1 MFKVLSGMLLFVLA
15 GVHVYAQQDA
25 KVIAE
30 IAAGNEKMVKDAPFS
45 AEAVSESVQTLAD
58 GNRIVRS
65 GTTKL
70 YRNSEGRFRRE
81 FSGSSGS
88 TFGGTYFTYGSGIS
102 ILDPVVGQ
110 RLMLEPTLRTV
121 RISKLNGG
129 QGVSITGSATVVNKS
144 VLSPAQRAEV
154 EKKLAEGKYMTEAQ
168 KAEYA
173 AKTKEYAATATRL
186 QVATA
191 TAAANASGG
200 AQTIT
205 SYNDASDFVFP
216 TNYIHEKY
224 DTRTEELGSRDF
236 EGVMAEGTKKTTT
249 IPAGAIGNERPIEI
263 TYERWYSK
271 ELEMVVY
278 SKQSDPR
285 VGDQT
290 YKLTNLIRSE
300 PDPSLF
306 AVPEGYK
313 ILTEPASVYRLTTR
327 PGVTVTGVGRAPGT
341 PAAPKAPTVVT
352 VKNTKP

>member
-1 MFKVLSGMLLFVLA
+1 MIKVLSGMLLFVLA

-30 IAAGNEKMVKDAPFS
+30 IAAGNEKMVKNAPFS

-81 FSGSSGS
+81 FSGNSGS
-88 TFGGTYFTYGSGIS
+88 AFGGTYFTYGSGIS

-110 RLMLEPTLRTV
+110 RLMLEPTLRTARV
-121 RISKLNGG
+121 SKLNGG
-129 QGVSITGSATVVNKS
+129 QGVSITGSATVVNKAA
-144 VLSPAQRAEV
+144 LSPAQRAEV
-154 EKKLAEGKYMTEAQ
+154 ERKVAEAKYMTEEQ
-168 KAEYA
+168 KVEYA

-186 QVATA
+186 HVATA
-191 TAAANASGG
+191 TANAPGV
-200 AQTIT
+200 AHTI
-205 SYNDASDFVFP
+205 ASTYDGNSFVFP

-224 DTRTEELGSRDF
+224 DTRTEDLGSRDF

-327 PGVTVTGVGRAPGT
+327 PAVTVTGVGRAPGV
-341 PAAPKAPTVVT
+341 PAAPKAPAVVT